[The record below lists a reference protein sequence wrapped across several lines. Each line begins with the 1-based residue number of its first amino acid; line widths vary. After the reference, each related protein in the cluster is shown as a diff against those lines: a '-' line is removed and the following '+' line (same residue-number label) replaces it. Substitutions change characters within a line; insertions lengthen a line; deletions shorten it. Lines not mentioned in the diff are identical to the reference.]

1 MKKLLAAAASVF
13 LLTAGAAFAQTD
25 ADVTDD
31 GVTVSI
37 ERDSGLNYDTS
48 QFVGASLPVPLG
60 IHYGLED
67 VDLFG
72 LNPDLRFRA
81 ETDFIFTR
89 NLSLGVDAMFDIT
102 QIEDVI
108 QIYGGPSLNL
118 GTTLSFASPSLGLA
132 VFAGG
137 EYRFNQELGFFLEL
151 GSGINF
157 ANIVAF
163 QPRVSLGVNYH
174 F

>member
-48 QFVGASLPVPLG
+48 QFVGASLPLPLG
-60 IHYGLED
+60 IHYGIED
-67 VDLFG
+67 VDLLG
-72 LNPDLRFRA
+72 AASDLRFRLSG
-81 ETDFIFTR
+81 
-89 NLSLGVDAMFDIT
+89 NLLFAGNISLGADAMFDIT
-102 QIEDVI
+102 QIEDII
-108 QIYGGPSLNL
+108 QIYGGPSLEL
-118 GTTLSFASPSLGLA
+118 GTTIAFTSPTIGLGA
-132 VFAGG
+132 FVGG
-137 EYRFNQELGFFLEL
+137 EYRFNRELGFYVEL
-151 GSGINF
+151 GTGLAIPIEF
-157 ANIVAF
+157 V
-163 QPRVSLGVNYH
+163 PRVSVGVNYH